1 MITLKKYQMMV
12 VKMAKKSQV
21 ANENVEANVE
31 MQNILLHPLSTEKS
45 MRLIEA
51 ENKVVFVVDRRATK
65 QQIRE
70 AVESLYGL
78 KVDKVNVLINRDGKK
93 QAYIKLSDES
103 SAIDFATD
111 LGIM

>member
-1 MITLKKYQMMV
+1 
-12 VKMAKKSQV
+12 MAKKSQV
-21 ANENVEANVE
+21 ANEVSEETMKAQQV
-31 MQNILLHPLSTEKS
+31 ILYPLSTEKS

-51 ENKVVFVVDRRATK
+51 ENKIVFVVDRRATK
-65 QQIRE
+65 QMVKE
-70 AVESLYGL
+70 AIESLYGL
-78 KVDKVNVLINRDGKK
+78 KVEKVNVLINRDGKK